1 MNRNI
6 HQKNTALLLEKIE
19 QADAV
24 CIGAAAGMSAACGHH
39 YHYSSDPIFKQY
51 FSEFEKKY
59 GFQGTFN
66 GFYYPFPTSE
76 ERWALIAT
84 TLYLQFHLPEG
95 QAYSDLYELVKDRNY
110 FVVTTN
116 QDMQFHYQ
124 FPDEKVSTIQ
134 GDNRFFQCKK
144 PCHDGVYESREIAER
159 LYANIRDCRIPA
171 DMIPRCPKCGRELEP
186 WVRGYTFLEGDL
198 YKEQYQKW
206 TDFLHENAEKKV
218 LFLELGVGQMT
229 PMFIRHPFWNLTYQ
243 MPQAYYI
250 AVNPKDAQ
258 MPKELAGKGSI
269 ISEDIAAVLHD
280 VLALKSGQA
289 DRQCG

>member
-1 MNRNI
+1 MRRNI
-6 HQKNTALLLEKIE
+6 HQKNTSLLLEKIE

-84 TLYLQFHLPEG
+84 TLYLQFH
-95 QAYSDLYELVKDRNY
+95 
-110 FVVTTN
+110 
-116 QDMQFHYQ
+116 YQ
-124 FPDEKVSTIQ
+124 FPDERVATIQ

-144 PCHDGVYESREIAER
+144 PCHDEVYESREIAER
-159 LYANIRDCRIPA
+159 LYANIKDCRIPI

-186 WVRGYTFLEGDL
+186 WVRGYTFLEGEL
-198 YKEQYQKW
+198 YKEQYRKW
-206 TDFLHENAEKKV
+206 EDFLHENAEKKV

-280 VLALKSGQA
+280 ALALKGGQA